1 MAGRGSRWSPGL
13 SARPAPGRPR
23 SSHDCRS
30 PAQFV
35 AELRALAPRYWDS
48 HPFHLRMHAGQLS
61 KHELQSWAA
70 NRWYY
75 QRCIAQKDAA
85 ILSNCPV
92 PEIRRRW
99 RERIVWH
106 DGTQPGEGGAEN
118 WIRLAEAVGLTRE
131 EVLDERH
138 VLPGTRFAVDAY
150 VTFARTKPW
159 VEAIASGLTEMFSG
173 ALMRKRLAALR
184 EQYPWITEEGFAYFT
199 NRIEAVAGE
208 GKATVDIVVA
218 HSLTREQQLAAVAAL
233 SFKCDVLRA
242 VLDAVDYYSGKG
254 KP

>member
-1 MAGRGSRWSPGL
+1 MTAVP
-13 SARPAPGRPR
+13 PEE
-23 SSHDCRS
+23 
-30 PAQFV
+30 FV

-61 KHELQSWAA
+61 KHELQAWAA

-85 ILSNCPV
+85 ILSNCPL
-92 PEIRRRW
+92 PDIRRQW
-99 RERIVWH
+99 RERIIWH
-106 DGTQPGEGGAEN
+106 DGTRPGEGGAEN

-150 VTFARTKPW
+150 VNFARTQPW
-159 VEAIASGLTEMFSG
+159 VIAVASGLTEMFSG

-184 EQYPWITEEGFAYFT
+184 EQYPWIAEEGFAYFT
-199 NRIEAVAGE
+199 NRIQAVAGE
-208 GKATVDIVVA
+208 GRATLDIVVEHA
-218 HSLTREQQLAAVAAL
+218 RTREQQLAAVDAL